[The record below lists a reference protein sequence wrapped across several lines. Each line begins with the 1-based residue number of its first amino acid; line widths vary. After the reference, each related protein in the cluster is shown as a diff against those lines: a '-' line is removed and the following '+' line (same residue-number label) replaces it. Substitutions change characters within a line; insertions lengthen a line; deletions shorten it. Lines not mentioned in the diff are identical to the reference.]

1 MEGKKS
7 GGMVQDSLGCSCLH
21 WIKALK
27 EGIQR
32 QKLSHLEDAT
42 SPKNPNPGEKA
53 DQQIIGQRREDKN
66 LVEEAPESQRNK

>member
-1 MEGKKS
+1 VEGKKC
-7 GGMVQDSLGCSCLH
+7 GGMFQDSQGCSCLH

-27 EGIQR
+27 KGRQR

-42 SPKNPNPGEKA
+42 SPKNPNPREEA